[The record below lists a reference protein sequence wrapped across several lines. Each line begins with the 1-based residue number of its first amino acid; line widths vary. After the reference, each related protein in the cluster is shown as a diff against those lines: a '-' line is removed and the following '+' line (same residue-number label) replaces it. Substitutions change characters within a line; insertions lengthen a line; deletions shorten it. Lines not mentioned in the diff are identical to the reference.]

1 VVMVYFNIPYISIET
16 RFLKT
21 YFNNILPQICYLL
34 YKISLSP
41 QFSSCGYWNSIYCFY
56 NAQCNLYAH
65 SKIWGFHGSDY
76 DDYHLPEDDNHYMLI
91 VWQVGEQNTMWYHG
105 GKQKKTSV
113 NITSFGFQNLNVMV
127 S

>member
-1 VVMVYFNIPYISIET
+1 MILILNFSTAFRNNIESRQEVVMVYFNIPYISIET

-65 SKIWGFHGSDY
+65 SKI
-76 DDYHLPEDDNHYMLI
+76 
-91 VWQVGEQNTMWYHG
+91 
-105 GKQKKTSV
+105 
-113 NITSFGFQNLNVMV
+113 
-127 S
+127 